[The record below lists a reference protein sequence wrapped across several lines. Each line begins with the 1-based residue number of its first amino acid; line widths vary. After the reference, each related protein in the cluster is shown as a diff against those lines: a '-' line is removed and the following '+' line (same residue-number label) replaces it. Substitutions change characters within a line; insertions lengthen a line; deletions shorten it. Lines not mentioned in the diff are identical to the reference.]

1 MEKIE
6 LGDFTIVVGNSRKEV
21 LKKYWR
27 ENYKNVT
34 LYVPSQKSLIFE
46 DGLEIKDFSYLGN
59 SALSDFNEKIYSDG
73 NPYEYLRPFIENE
86 GFFSAMD
93 YEEKEYLTMKLCGKY
108 ASRQKYKGSVI
119 IEDPEIALNSENVM
133 NILMY
138 EIIRNM
144 ISLGNKVII
153 STTSSI
159 FLEFAWILKN
169 VREDKVVDSMYKF
182 FGIKD
187 RIPEL
192 DRIFDYLRLIE
203 VKVYSSRNYDIT
215 DISSLCVCD
224 PDIEVSEWGGL
235 LSIPSRSTEIVSEF
249 SN

>member
-1 MEKIE
+1 MEKIKF
-6 LGDFTIVVGNSRKEV
+6 GDFTIIVGNNRKEV

-34 LYVPSQKSLIFE
+34 LYIPSQKSLILE
-46 DGLEIKDFSYLGN
+46 DGLEIKDFGN
-59 SALSDFNEKIYSDG
+59 STLSDFNEKIYSDG

-108 ASRQKYKGSVI
+108 ASRQKYKGSVV

-133 NILMY
+133 NIFMY

-182 FGIKD
+182 FGIKY
-187 RIPEL
+187 RTPEL
-192 DRIFDYLRLIE
+192 DRVFDYLRLIE